1 MQNYILYPA
10 LVITVISTV
19 SYHFIQKST
28 PTNVNPLMSLFVT
41 YLIAA
46 GLCVISY
53 PLFYKGRL
61 VASEF
66 QHLNWTSVAL
76 GIAIF
81 GIELGFLFAYRL
93 GGNLSTTNL
102 LSSSLVVLLLFPIG
116 IIVFKDHVT
125 LSKLIGALFCL
136 VGITMLTK

>member
-28 PTNVNPLMSLFVT
+28 PASVNPLMSLLVT

-46 GLCVISY
+46 VLCVASY
-53 PLFYKGRL
+53 PFFYKGKDI
-61 VASEF
+61 VAEF
-66 QHLNWTSVAL
+66 QQLNWTSIAL

-81 GIELGFLFAYRL
+81 GIELGFLFAYRS
-93 GGNLSTTNL
+93 GGSLSTTNL

-116 IIVFKDHVT
+116 IMVFNDHVT
-125 LSKLIGALFCL
+125 PSKLIGALFCL